1 MTRDELRALIR
12 TIPDYPKTGILF
24 RDVTTLFGSP
34 AGLAQT
40 VEDLAEA
47 LTGEHVD
54 KVAGI
59 EARGFVLAGAVA
71 VRLGVGFVPVRKRG
85 KLPHTVI
92 GRDYDLEYGADRV
105 EIHVDAVAKGQRIAV
120 IDDLVATGGT
130 ALAAVEL
137 LEEAGASVTSA
148 AFVIDLPDLG
158 GRTRIE
164 QRGTKTH
171 ALLAFEGH

>member
-1 MTRDELRALIR
+1 MNLDQLRALVR
-12 TIPDYPKTGILF
+12 AIPNYPKPGILF
-24 RDVTTLFGSP
+24 RDVTTLFGDA
-34 AGLAQT
+34 AGFAHAIEQ
-40 VEDLAEA
+40 LAETIA
-47 LTGEHVD
+47 GERLD

-85 KLPHTVI
+85 KLPHDVI
-92 GRDYDLEYGADRV
+92 GRDYDLEYGTDRV
-105 EIHVDAVAKGQRIAV
+105 EIHVDAVTQGQRVAV

-137 LEEAGASVTSA
+137 LEQAGATVTSA
-148 AFVIDLPDLG
+148 AFLIDLPDLG
-158 GRTRIE
+158 GRPRIE